1 VQVLG
6 EIDRLE
12 AQAKPLLENATG
24 KPQATSPSVKMTANS
39 MGIVASELRDFV
51 ESLKPVDAE
60 SGGSGSD
67 SDDEGDLTVDEVRR
81 RSEDQNGSFMDSLRS
96 GLSSILPML
105 DPPLHTS
112 IFGFDLQRGCMLS
125 RYRGARQL
133 WVQRHDG
140 GMIDVIH
147 IPAKSHDNSPQQG
160 KNAVLYCN
168 PNAGLVE
175 VAAGISLAGGNMDPE
190 GGASESCWS
199 DFYTN
204 MGIDTYLFNYA
215 GFGRSYGA
223 GQCGV
228 GKRGGE
234 EPFIDGV
241 MGRIRRICHST
252 FCGFQVGSVKNRDSK
267 TKCDFTV
274 GSYRSFVL
282 HVANTR
288 YAACRRLGSRI
299 SHHIQSWR

>member
-1 VQVLG
+1 VLLEKLVQVLG

-12 AQAKPLLENATG
+12 AQAKPLLENTTG
-24 KPQATSPSVKMTANS
+24 KTQTASPSVKMTANS

-51 ESLKPVDAE
+51 ESLKPVATE
-60 SGGSGSD
+60 SGGSASD
-67 SDDEGDLTVDEVRR
+67 SDNEGDLSMDEVRHR
-81 RSEDQNGSFMDSLRS
+81 FEEQNGSFMDSIKS
-96 GLSSILPML
+96 GISSILPML

-147 IPAKSHDNSPQQG
+147 IPAKSHGNSPQQQG
-160 KNAVLYCN
+160 KKAVLYCN
-168 PNAGLVE
+168 PNAGLIE
-175 VAAGISLAGGNMDPE
+175 VAAGMSLAGGNIDTD
-190 GGASESCWS
+190 GAASDTCWS

-204 MGIDTYLFNYA
+204 LEIDVYLFNYA

-234 EPFIDGV
+234 EPFIEGII
-241 MGRIRRICHST
+241 GRIRRICHST
-252 FCGFQVGSVKNRDSK
+252 FCGFQVGCQEFVTPK
-267 TKCDFTV
+267 
-274 GSYRSFVL
+274 RSML
-282 HVANTR
+282 YSRALTI
-288 YAACRRLGSRI
+288 RLFSM
-299 SHHIQSWR
+299 

>member
-1 VQVLG
+1 MQVLG

-12 AQAKPLLENATG
+12 AQAKPLLENTSG
-24 KPQATSPSVKMTANS
+24 KPQTTSASVKMTANS
-39 MGIVASELRDFV
+39 MGILASELRDFV
-51 ESLKPVDAE
+51 ESLKQVAAE
-60 SGGSGSD
+60 AGGSGSD
-67 SDDEGDLTVDEVRR
+67 SDEEGDLSMDDVRR
-81 RSEDQNGSFMDSLRS
+81 RFEDQNGSFMDSVKS

-125 RYRGARQL
+125 RYLGARQL

-147 IPAKSHDNSPQQG
+147 IPAKSQGNSSQLG
-160 KNAVLYCN
+160 KKAVLYCN
-168 PNAGLVE
+168 PNAGLIE
-175 VAAGISLAGGNMDPE
+175 VAAGMSLAGGNIDSE
-190 GGASESCWS
+190 AGVSESCWS

-204 MGIDTYLFNYA
+204 AGFDVFLFNYA

-234 EPFIDGV
+234 EPFVEGA

-252 FCGFQVGSVKNRDSK
+252 FCGFQVGYQELCLRKQ
-267 TKCDFTV
+267 
-274 GSYRSFVL
+274 VL
-282 HVANTR
+282 LCSRFLPLFILNVANTR
-288 YAACRRLGSRI
+288 YAACGWLGSRI
-299 SHHIQSWR
+299 SYPIQSWC